1 MSAPQ
6 IIRTPAGEELVVL
19 PRAEY
24 EKLLARAD
32 ESAEDE
38 EDIAIYDARK
48 AELADTGGVTLPKE
62 VSTAILRGDS
72 RLKAIRQWKDITQLH
87 LSFKTEISQ
96 GYLSD
101 LESGR
106 RAGTPETIAKLA
118 NALSVPVKWL
128 S

>member
-1 MSAPQ
+1 MRAPQ
-6 IIRTPAGEELVVL
+6 IIRTPSGEELVVL

-24 EKLLARAD
+24 EALLERA
-32 ESAEDE
+32 EHEAEDA
-38 EDIAIYDARK
+38 EDVAVYDARK
-48 AELADTGGVTLPKE
+48 AELGAGGAVLPPQ
-62 VSTAILRGDS
+62 VSAAILRGDS
-72 RLKAIRQWKDITQLH
+72 RLRAIRKWRGETQLH
-87 LSFKTEISQ
+87 LNFKTGISQ

-118 NALSVPVKWL
+118 QALNVPVEWL

>member
-62 VSTAILRGDS
+62 VSAAILRGDS

-87 LSFKTEISQ
+87 LSFKTKSVRAICPISKAVA
-96 GYLSD
+96 
-101 LESGR
+101 EPAHR
-106 RAGTPETIAKLA
+106 RRSRSSRTR
-118 NALSVPVKWL
+118 
-128 S
+128 